1 MYMFEVLCNFCNSFL
16 RKENTMS
23 LILNLGNML
32 FVVVR
37 ALVFRSFVL
46 SLVCATLFGGAVW
59 YLYSYSASEYGMA
72 FGVLVGLVL
81 TACEMV
87 VEFVWA
93 IRKSNKAKSALA
105 AAHRRGTR
113 GGWADYYRAAR
124 AEQHALE
131 AMNFGTKAW
140 TAWHM
145 QAAIDSAESDANYA
159 TKQENACRW

>member
-1 MYMFEVLCNFCNSFL
+1 
-16 RKENTMS
+16 MS

-37 ALVFRSFVL
+37 ALVFRSFLL
-46 SLVCATLFGGAVW
+46 SLICATLFGGVVW
-59 YLYSYSASEYGMA
+59 YLYPTASEYGLG
-72 FGVLVGLVL
+72 FGALVGLVL
-81 TACEMV
+81 TACEMAF
-87 VEFVWA
+87 ELFWA

-105 AAHRRGTR
+105 AAHRRETR
-113 GGWADYYRAAR
+113 NGWSDAYRAHR